1 MRHLAATMACLLLL
15 PAAAQAQPRELMD
28 LYTHLHTHPELSFH
42 EADTAATLASELEA
56 LGFAVTTQVGGH
68 GLVGVLENGEG
79 PTVLLRT
86 DLDALPV
93 KEQTGKAYAST
104 VTATDDA
111 GNTVPVMHACGHD
124 VHMTVFVG
132 TARQLVEQRDRWA
145 GTLVMIG
152 QPAEERGAG
161 ARAMLADGLF
171 ERFPRPD
178 YNLALHGSAALP
190 AGSIGYT
197 EGYALAS
204 VDSVDI
210 KVFGVGGHGAYPHT
224 TKDPVVLSAQIIN
237 ALQTLVARVIPPVE
251 PGVVTV
257 GSIHGGTKHNIIPDE
272 VQLQLTVRAYSEKTR
287 NTLIEGIRQVARG
300 QAVAAGLPE
309 DKLPEVTVQDE
320 HTRSTYND
328 PALVQRVVAVLE
340 TSLGAEQVQSVPAV
354 MGGEDFSE
362 YGLTDPKIPSFIYWL
377 GGVEPRTWQA
387 AQSSGESL
395 PSLHSPFFAPDA
407 PLAIETGV
415 QAMTAAALDLL
426 AAAPEPEPAPEPMAA
441 PEAAAESAPEPEIDT
456 AVE

>member
-1 MRHLAATMACLLLL
+1 MPAKPDRISRIAAVLCGLAVGSGALADESLL
-15 PAAAQAQPRELMD
+15 D

-42 EADTAATLASELEA
+42 EAATATTIAGELEA
-56 LGFAVTTQVGGH
+56 LGFEVTTDVGGH
-68 GLVGVLENGEG
+68 GLVGVLKNGEG

-104 VTATDDA
+104 VTTTDDD

-132 TARQLVEQRDRWA
+132 TARKLVEAKDQWA

-178 YNLALHGSAALP
+178 YNLALHVSAGLP
-190 AGSIGYT
+190 AGTVGYT

-210 KVFGVGGHGAYPHT
+210 TVHGVGGHGAYPHT
-224 TKDPVVLSAQIIN
+224 TKDPVMLSAQIIT

-257 GSIHGGTKHNIIPDE
+257 GSIHGGTKHNIIPDQ
-272 VQLQLTVRAYSEKTR
+272 VKLQLTVRAYSAETR
-287 NTLIEGIRQVARG
+287 DALIDGIRRIARG
-300 QAVAAGLPE
+300 QALAAGLPE

-320 HTRSTYND
+320 HTRSTYNN
-328 PALVQRVVAVLE
+328 PELVQRVVGVIEA
-340 TSLGAEQVQSVPAV
+340 TLGEDQVESVPAV

-362 YGLTDPKIPSFIYWL
+362 YGLTDPAIPSFIYWL
-377 GGVEPRTWQA
+377 GGVEPRTYQA
-387 AQSSGESL
+387 AKSSGESL

-415 QAMTAAALDLL
+415 RAMTAAALDLL
-426 AAAPEPEPAPEPMAA
+426 AAAPE
-441 PEAAAESAPEPEIDT
+441 
-456 AVE
+456 AVADGE

>member
-1 MRHLAATMACLLLL
+1 M
-15 PAAAQAQPRELMD
+15 
-28 LYTHLHTHPELSFH
+28 
-42 EADTAATLASELEA
+42 
-56 LGFAVTTQVGGH
+56 
-68 GLVGVLENGEG
+68 
-79 PTVLLRT
+79 
-86 DLDALPV
+86 
-93 KEQTGKAYAST
+93 
-104 VTATDDA
+104 
-111 GNTVPVMHACGHD
+111 
-124 VHMTVFVG
+124 
-132 TARQLVEQRDRWA
+132 
-145 GTLVMIG
+145 
-152 QPAEERGAG
+152 
-161 ARAMLADGLF
+161 
-171 ERFPRPD
+171 
-178 YNLALHGSAALP
+178 
-190 AGSIGYT
+190 
-197 EGYALAS
+197 
-204 VDSVDI
+204 
-210 KVFGVGGHGAYPHT
+210 
-224 TKDPVVLSAQIIN
+224 LSAQIIN